1 MGRLRSTASIVPSLP
16 RRIALRAASNGAG
29 QAVLR
34 AVRNGATEPAE
45 IAGKT
50 GLQST
55 SDSTVTPGPR
65 ARTIT
70 GHPAPAVTRRVTP
83 PSSAERSGP

>member
-1 MGRLRSTASIVPSLP
+1 MSSLP
-16 RRIALRAASNGAG
+16 RRIALRAASNGAS
-29 QAVLR
+29 QAAVLR

-45 IAGKT
+45 IPGKT

-70 GHPAPAVTRRVTP
+70 GHPAPAATRRVTP